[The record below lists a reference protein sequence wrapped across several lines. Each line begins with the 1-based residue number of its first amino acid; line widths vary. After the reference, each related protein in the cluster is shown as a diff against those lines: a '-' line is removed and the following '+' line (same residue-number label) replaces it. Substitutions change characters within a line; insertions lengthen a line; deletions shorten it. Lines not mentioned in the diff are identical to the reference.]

1 MAEVTGIRG
10 AVRLGLDMYGQ
21 CVRWLVYG
29 LLAVSGV
36 ALLAMIVI
44 TTWDVVMR
52 ALWHPLSGAYDLI
65 CMSGTLTIACSLP
78 YTTAVKGHV
87 AIEYFFLKLRRTGRI
102 VLDTVARLI
111 VTALFVFFTWE
122 CVRYGNSLRETHTV
136 ATTLKM
142 PIFWILYVMAFSCG
156 VVVLVKIYHLA
167 RPGKAMIQP

>member
-1 MAEVTGIRG
+1 MAFR
-10 AVRLGLDMYGQ
+10 RGLDVYGR
-21 CVRWLVYG
+21 CVRGLVYG
-29 LLAVSGV
+29 LLGVSGV
-36 ALLAMIVI
+36 ALLGMIVI
-44 TTWDVVMR
+44 TTLDVVLR
-52 ALWHPLSGAYDLI
+52 AAGYPLSGAFDLI
-65 CMSGTLTIACSLP
+65 CMSGALTIACALP

-142 PIFWILYVMAFSCG
+142 PIFWILYVMALSCG

-167 RPGKAMIQP
+167 RPGRAMMQP